1 MDTIHHPSRK
11 RMQELFE
18 KALVLV
24 MVSLAAALVLG
35 ENAAPADLGQAER
48 NFAFVYEAEIAA
60 QPEGAGPVDIF
71 VPLAAS
77 GDRQDILSYLVT
89 ASVPGREKAEA
100 RYGNRFW
107 HGHVDR
113 SDGRPITV
121 RVNYS
126 VRRRRAQKHLPA
138 APDKSTLAAWEL
150 EKPMLFLTPNR
161 RVPVS
166 DPLLKAVR
174 AELPKTGPSP
184 LARARAI
191 YDYVVDHME
200 YKKEGEGWGHGDA
213 LWACTKRYGNC
224 TDFHALFTALARAEE
239 IPTRFEIGFPIPE
252 NQPSGKIS
260 DYHCW
265 VQVFLP
271 GAGWFP
277 IDASEAW
284 KHKGHRELYFG
295 TQPADRIL
303 FTTGRDLNLGEG
315 HTTGPL
321 NYFIYPHVEV
331 AGKRLEEVTTRFH
344 YAEHPKPKPFGEQ
357 PGTGKVGKRKKRG
370 RKAP

>member
-1 MDTIHHPSRK
+1 M
-11 RMQELFE
+11 
-18 KALVLV
+18 ALA
-24 MVSLAAALVLG
+24 MVSLAAALVFG
-35 ENAAPADLGQAER
+35 EDAAPVDLGRAER
-48 NFAFVYEAEIAA
+48 TFAFVYEVEIAA
-60 QPEGAGPVDIF
+60 QPEGAGPVDVF

-77 GDRQDILSYLVT
+77 DDRQDILRYHIT
-89 ASVPGREKAEA
+89 ASVHGREKTEE

-107 HGHVDR
+107 HGHADL
-113 SDGRPITV
+113 SDGKPMTV
-121 RVNYS
+121 RVNYA
-126 VRRRRAQKHLPA
+126 VRRRRVQKRLPA
-138 APDKSTLAAWEL
+138 APDKSAYTAWKR
-150 EKPMLFLTPNR
+150 EKPTLFLTSNR

-166 DPLLKAVR
+166 NPLLDAVR
-174 AELPKTGPSP
+174 KKLPKTGSSP

-224 TDFHALFTALARAEE
+224 TDFHALFTSLARAEG

-260 DYHCW
+260 GYHCW

-284 KHKGHRELYFG
+284 KRKERRKLYFG
-295 TQPADRIL
+295 SQPADRIL
-303 FTTGRDLNLGEG
+303 FTVGRDLELGEG

-331 AGKRLEEVTTRFH
+331 AGKRLEEVTTRFY
-344 YAEHPKPKPFGEQ
+344 YAEYPKPKPFGKQ
-357 PGTGKVGKRKKRG
+357 PGTGNVRR
-370 RKAP
+370 RPRRRSP

>member
-1 MDTIHHPSRK
+1 
-11 RMQELFE
+11 
-18 KALVLV
+18 
-24 MVSLAAALVLG
+24 MVSLAAALALG
-35 ENAAPADLGQAER
+35 EDAKPVDPGQAER
-48 NFAFVYEAEIAA
+48 DFAFVYEAEIAA
-60 QPEGAGPVDIF
+60 QPEGAGPVDVF

-77 GDRQDILSYLVT
+77 DDSQDILRYLVT
-89 ASVPGREKAEA
+89 ASVPGREKTEA

-121 RVNYS
+121 RVNYA
-126 VRRRRAQKHLPA
+126 VQRRRVQKRLPE
-138 APDKSTLAAWEL
+138 APDKSALAAWKR
-150 EKPMLFLTPNR
+150 EKPALFLIPNR

-166 DPLLKAVR
+166 DPLLDKVR

-191 YDYVVDHME
+191 YDYVVDNME

-224 TDFHALFTALARAEE
+224 TDFHALFTSLARAEG

-252 NQPSGKIS
+252 NQASGKIS
-260 DYHCW
+260 TYHCW

-271 GAGWFP
+271 GVGWFP
-277 IDASEAW
+277 VDASEAW
-284 KHKGHRELYFG
+284 KHKKRRTLYFG

-303 FTTGRDLNLGEG
+303 FTTGRDLELGKG

-321 NYFIYPHVEV
+321 NYFIHPHVEV
-331 AGKRLEEVTTRFH
+331 AGKRLEEVTTRLH
-344 YAEHPKPKPFGEQ
+344 YAEHPKPKPFGKQ
-357 PGTGKVGKRKKRG
+357 PGTGNVGKRRRRE